1 MRNMM
6 NNTKRNTMKK
16 LAAILTIAVLML
28 GMCACGKTGE
38 TGKDTVTQESAVQT
52 ETRLICDTCG
62 ADITDIGEEEHDKA
76 SGTTKVNAGTDE
88 NPRWVEVTKC
98 TGSHTEP

>member
-38 TGKDTVTQESAVQT
+38 TANDTVTQEPEVQT

-76 SGTTKVNAGTDE
+76 SGTTMMNAGTEE
-88 NPRWVEVTKC
+88 NPWWVEVTKC